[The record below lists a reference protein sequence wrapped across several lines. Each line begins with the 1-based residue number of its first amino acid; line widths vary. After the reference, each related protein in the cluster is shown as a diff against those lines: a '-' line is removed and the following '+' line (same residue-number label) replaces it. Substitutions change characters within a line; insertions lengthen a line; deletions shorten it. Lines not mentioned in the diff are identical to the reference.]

1 MDYSA
6 FFFEEWVCLS
16 PILCSTRVL
25 SFRIVYFRSM
35 IRLISYNVN
44 GIRSAL
50 NKGLKEWLA
59 EAGPEILCLQEIKA
73 EPGQLDERMF
83 HEMGYETYWF
93 PAKKKGYSGTAIF
106 TKIPPKQVEF
116 GCGIEEYDYEGRVI
130 RADFEGFSVMSV
142 YFPSGT
148 TGEERQNVK
157 YRFMDD
163 FRRYVD
169 LLRKSIPNLIIMG
182 DVNICHLPIDIH
194 DPVSNKNSTGFLPEE
209 RAWLDGFIKSG
220 MVDTFRE
227 FYKEP
232 HQYSWWSFR
241 AASRERNKG
250 WRIDYALASEPL
262 RPYLKN
268 AGLMPEAKHSDH
280 CPVMLELD
288 FSYL

>member
-1 MDYSA
+1 
-6 FFFEEWVCLS
+6 
-16 PILCSTRVL
+16 
-25 SFRIVYFRSM
+25 M

-44 GIRSAL
+44 GIRSAMS
-50 NKGLKEWLA
+50 KGLIEWLK
-59 EAGPEILCLQEIKA
+59 EADPDILCLQEIKA
-73 EPGQLDERMF
+73 EPSQLDERIF
-83 HEMGYETYWF
+83 HGLGYETYWF

-106 TKIPPKQVEF
+106 TKISPKQVEY
-116 GCGIEEYDYEGRVI
+116 GCGMEEYDDEGRII
-130 RADFEGFSVMSV
+130 RADFDQFSVMSV

-148 TGEERQNVK
+148 SGDHRQSVK

-169 LLRKSIPNLIIMG
+169 RLRTVIPNLIIMG
-182 DVNICHLPIDIH
+182 DVNICHMPIDIH

-227 FYKEP
+227 FHPGP

-250 WRIDYALASEPL
+250 WRIDYALAAEPL
-262 RPYLKN
+262 KPRLAG
-268 AGLMPEAKHSDH
+268 AGLMPDAKHSDH
-280 CPVMLELD
+280 CPVTLELD
-288 FSYL
+288 F